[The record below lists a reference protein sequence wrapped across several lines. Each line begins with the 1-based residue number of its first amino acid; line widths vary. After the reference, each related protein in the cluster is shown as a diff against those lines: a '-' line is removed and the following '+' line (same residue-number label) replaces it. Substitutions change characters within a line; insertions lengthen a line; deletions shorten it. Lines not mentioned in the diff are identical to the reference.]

1 MYYMIT
7 KRTLQ
12 KYLKLAVEHARQF
25 KDGQVASYIPE
36 LAAVDPDH
44 LGIAVQL
51 CDGSLVVQSDKVDE
65 RFTLQSCSK
74 LVVLIGLLEEVGPE
88 QVYSWVRTEPTASD
102 FASVARL
109 EQFGP
114 VPVNPMLNSG
124 AIALCSHIPG
134 RLEDRLLWLE
144 TWIERLFGKRL
155 RINARVLA
163 SERRTGDRNRSLAY
177 LLKSF
182 NAFEADVNE
191 VLETYF
197 SLCSF
202 EATIE
207 QAVVLPGLLANQGR
221 RPDGRRVISPQTVQ
235 QVLAIM
241 ATCGL
246 YNESGSHLVRTGMPS
261 KSGVSGLLL
270 AVSPGKAGVATISP
284 RVNERG
290 TSIAGQE
297 MLVLLSEQLN
307 WHFAPR

>member
-1 MYYMIT
+1 MIT

-12 KYLKLAVEHARQF
+12 KHLKLAVSHARAF
-25 KDGQVASYIPE
+25 TDGHVATYIPE
-36 LAAVDPDH
+36 LAAVDPH
-44 LGIAVQL
+44 HIGVAVQL
-51 CDGSLVVQSDKVDE
+51 CDGTTVVQSDKPDE
-65 RFTLQSCSK
+65 KFTLQSTSK

-88 QVYSWVRTEPTASD
+88 HVYSWVKTEPSGSD

-114 VPVNPMLNSG
+114 KPANPMLNSG
-124 AIALCSHIPG
+124 AIALCAHIPG
-134 RLEDRLLWLE
+134 HQEEQLSWLE
-144 TWIERLFGKRL
+144 KWVERLFSKRL

-182 NAFEADVNE
+182 GAFDANVDE

-207 QAVVLPGLLANQGR
+207 QAVALPALLANQGCT
-221 RPDGRRVISPQTVQ
+221 PDGRRILSSRTVQ
-235 QVLAIM
+235 QTLAIM

-246 YNESGSHLVRTGMPS
+246 YNESGSHLLRTGMPA
-261 KSGVSGLLL
+261 KSGVSGLIL

-290 TSIAGQE
+290 TSVAGQE
-297 MLVLLSEQLN
+297 MLVSLSEQFN
-307 WHFAPR
+307 WHFAPN